1 MFEGFIR
8 EAGTPAPER
17 VLPPRPDG
25 PPDMA
30 VILPMAARHGFDI
43 LGPPGPPPGR
53 SCAVA
58 AKKRRR
64 ECQARSSS
72 LRPTGSSRGSSPTR
86 GSECRASSTSSKRNE
101 SRLIAFNE
109 YASEDGTEVAVVQI
123 HPDADSMTFH
133 MGIVAERAAAA
144 YAETVE
150 ATTSIQVF
158 GMPSDGVLGMLE
170 RQAGGGVPLSSESS
184 PASAARG
191 VLMEGLQGQPGR
203 PRRLHE
209 AAHSATPHG
218 SAG

>member
-1 MFEGFIR
+1 MSGPFIYIATNR
-8 EAGTPAPER
+8 LKPGKLADERKRVPGLVDFVEA
-17 VLPPRPDG
+17 
-25 PPDMA
+25 
-30 VILPMAARHGFDI
+30 
-43 LGPPGPPPGR
+43 
-53 SCAVA
+53 
-58 AKKRRR
+58 
-64 ECQARSSS
+64 
-72 LRPTGSSRGSSPTR
+72 
-86 GSECRASSTSSKRNE
+86 NE

-109 YASEDGTEVAVVQI
+109 YANEDGTEVAVVQI

-133 MGIVAERAAAA
+133 IGVIAERAAAA